1 MYPKL
6 NKMIKNI
13 HLKNLR
19 NNEFVQFFEN
29 IREIVSKNNPE
40 AILVQEQYKA
50 FIKPLTTLQLNHKRI
65 KGSSITYQL
74 TKIDKRRNIALRSI
88 YKIIEAYTH
97 HYNSDVCTV
106 AIDLKKELDVYGKEI
121 VRYNYQYET
130 NVIDEIL
137 QKWAPKAEGIASL
150 NLTEWVGE
158 LKEANTLFNTRYL
171 DRIKESAGYTN
182 IKVIELRKI
191 VTLNYSELMGFISAY
206 ATIQKTEIYTKVI
219 DQINA
224 LINQYNKILTS
235 RHSKKSTT
243 DNTVDNESIDNQN
256 ITTEKN

>member
-6 NKMIKNI
+6 NKMIKSI
-13 HLKNLR
+13 HFKNLR
-19 NNEFVQFFEN
+19 NNEIVQFFEN
-29 IREIVSKNNPE
+29 IKEIVSKNNPE
-40 AILVQEQYKA
+40 DLLVQEQYNA

-65 KGSSITYQL
+65 RGSSITYQL
-74 TKIDKRRNIALRSI
+74 AKIDKRRNLALKSI

-106 AIDLKKELDVYGKEI
+106 AIDLKKELDVYGKKI

-137 QKWAPKAEGIASL
+137 QKWAPKAEGIALL

-158 LKEANTLFNTRYL
+158 LKQANTLFNTRYL
-171 DRIKESAGYTN
+171 DRVKESAGYTN
-182 IKVIELRKI
+182 IKVVELRKI
-191 VTLNYSELMGFISAY
+191 VALHYNELMDLLSAY

-243 DNTVDNESIDNQN
+243 NTVVNGSTDNQN
-256 ITTEKN
+256 ITTEEN